1 MSKTSLSKY
10 DIQNSDS
17 FWAEN
22 INILFQTDRL
32 SEFIPLDNMSYNE
45 KLNSIVRFSIYLS
58 LLLFILKGNSIFFY
72 IPIFICVL
80 TYFLNKNYI
89 SNQNYYESF
98 YYREDNNKRKMKNK
112 KKPLKFCQ
120 LPSNNNPFMNVLQTD
135 IKYRPKRPPACKIN
149 KNIKEDIEDK
159 FNSNLYR
166 NISDIYGKTNSQRQ
180 YYTMP
185 STTIPNDQESF
196 SKWLYSSPES
206 CKDGNSEQCV
216 SNIYNNILADTP
228 FKFRYIN

>member
-58 LLLFILKGNSIFFY
+58 LLLFILKGNFLFFY

-80 TYFLNKNYI
+80 TYFLNTIFGNCSFI
-89 SNQNYYESF
+89 YYDLLKYTPMHFINIE
-98 YYREDNNKRKMKNK
+98 NINTKANNAGNKR
-112 KKPLKFCQ
+112 L
-120 LPSNNNPFMNVLQTD
+120 
-135 IKYRPKRPPACKIN
+135 
-149 KNIKEDIEDK
+149 
-159 FNSNLYR
+159 
-166 NISDIYGKTNSQRQ
+166 
-180 YYTMP
+180 
-185 STTIPNDQESF
+185 
-196 SKWLYSSPES
+196 
-206 CKDGNSEQCV
+206 
-216 SNIYNNILADTP
+216 ILLS
-228 FKFRYIN
+228 